1 MGRRKGRGD
10 GGGIRIRPPKECI
23 PHEFSLSTTPASS
36 FRIAIGRLDFGVLLP
51 DVLLDYRPRLNL
63 CHHQEDVERVA
74 HQVKSRGDEE
84 HGPPGG
90 ESGLKSEW
98 RFGSRVSIPQ
108 LDDLWNTGELH
119 FRP

>member
-1 MGRRKGRGD
+1 M
-10 GGGIRIRPPKECI
+10 
-23 PHEFSLSTTPASS
+23 
-36 FRIAIGRLDFGVLLP
+36 LLP
-51 DVLLDYRPRLNL
+51 DVLLDHRPRLNL